1 MNETLTQPAPTLS
14 PSFDRA
20 RKLSRIMAMIFTV
33 AFWLSAAILACLPAM
48 LIWPLAGSLNL
59 NGTIVSFAD
68 LTRTQHALAFLA
80 VVVNLVP
87 ALFLL
92 HHTRRVFGAF
102 AQGRVFVPLT
112 IAHIRSAG
120 VWLVA
125 SFFAGATTVP
135 LMIGAGL
142 HEPGQI
148 PLDFWPLVIGITTF
162 IAAHV
167 MTEASRIAADHAEI
181 V

>member
-1 MNETLTQPAPTLS
+1 MSETLHSRPALS
-14 PSFDRA
+14 SSFDRA

-33 AFWLSAAILACLPAM
+33 CFWAMAVILACIPAM
-48 LIWPLAGSLNL
+48 LVWPLEGSLNL
-59 NGTIVSFAD
+59 NGTIVSFSELSRA
-68 LTRTQHALAFLA
+68 QQFLAFLA
-80 VVVNLVP
+80 AAVNLVP
-87 ALFLL
+87 TLFLL

-102 AQGRVFVPLT
+102 AQGNVFMPTT
-112 IAHIRSAG
+112 IAHIRSSG

-125 SFFAGATTVP
+125 CFFAGAVTVP

-142 HEPGQI
+142 HEPGQL
-148 PLDFWPLVIGITTF
+148 PLDFWPLIIGFTTF

>member
-1 MNETLTQPAPTLS
+1 MTDALAPPAPTLS
-14 PSFDRA
+14 PAFDRA
-20 RKLSRIMAMIFTV
+20 RMLSRLMAVLFTI
-33 AFWLSAAILACLPAM
+33 AFWLSAVILACLPAM
-48 LIWPLAGSLNL
+48 LIWPLAGSINL
-59 NGTIVSFAD
+59 GGTIVSFAD
-68 LTRTQHALAFLA
+68 LTRQQHVLAFLA

-102 AQGRVFVPLT
+102 AQSQVFAPLT
-112 IAHIRSAG
+112 IAHIRSTG
-120 VWLVA
+120 IWLVA
-125 SFFAGATTVP
+125 CFFGGATTVP

-142 HEPGQI
+142 HEPGQL

-167 MTEASRIAADHAEI
+167 MTEAARIAADHAEI